1 MFKGGMCFGAQLDMW
16 TNTDLHICYAAINI
30 SHVDEPSGSGAGMK
44 DPQLLLVDE
53 LLSFGIFPFSQHT
66 GENIRVWFVKELDEA
81 GIPHP
86 TLSGVPPDG
95 ASDGQAGMNQIET
108 IREKVDTCNEHQ
120 LQRTVL
126 FSLGVAGATSKNPEA
141 KGLLRKHA
149 RVAQLS
155 VQSRAV
161 GDGIREK
168 QVEAGVPAHKIL
180 STHKKGAT
188 RWGGHKLMVTR
199 NIVLRP
205 AIDPTIDKFKRENR
219 GKADAIVES
228 NEAESGS
235 KGGVR
240 GRGLGDGPLPLLPL
254 GLGFFA
260 RARELPRVPLHH
272 QGYQIEHGKSIIH
285 GGQALMLMCTTSRPS
300 TRRAR
305 T

>member
-1 MFKGGMCFGAQLDMW
+1 VLA
-16 TNTDLHICYAAINI
+16 
-30 SHVDEPSGSGAGMK
+30 
-44 DPQLLLVDE
+44 
-53 LLSFGIFPFSQHT
+53 
-66 GENIRVWFVKELDEA
+66 R
-81 GIPHP
+81 P
-86 TLSGVPPDG
+86 T
-95 ASDGQAGMNQIET
+95 
-108 IREKVDTCNEHQ
+108 
-120 LQRTVL
+120 
-126 FSLGVAGATSKNPEA
+126 
-141 KGLLRKHA
+141 
-149 RVAQLS
+149 QLS

-285 GGQALMLMCTTSRPS
+285 GGQALMLMHDLKTVNEAGEDLTVMGFPSTCALKDRKRTAETRPS
-300 TRRAR
+300 AEVSSMIDVAR
-305 T
+305 KVMVDELNARFFTERPSNSRLVLGFMSKQMPAELWMPSAWLALAKTLYL